1 MNRVEGYYDQ
11 NALDEWERLE
21 RHPTEFAVTMLALAE
36 VLPPPPAKI
45 ADIGGGPGRYAIAL
59 AQEGYAVTLVDL
71 SRGNLALAQEQAEAA
86 GVSLDAVLHANALD
100 LSDLASSAYD
110 AVLLFGP
117 LYHLLAQEERLEAV
131 REAMRLLRPGG
142 PLFATFIT
150 RFAQFRWAAY
160 YDAAWLARD
169 RDYTE
174 QFLATGIHRHPGL
187 FTDAYFAH
195 PDEIVPF
202 MESAGLSTVRMV
214 GCEGAVSHNEAR
226 VNQLDGDDWEYWAR
240 LNYRLGQEPS
250 MYGASDHLL
259 YIGRKNTEAA

>member
-1 MNRVEGYYDQ
+1 MNRVEGHYDQ
-11 NALDEWERLE
+11 NALDEWGRLE
-21 RHPTEFAVTMLALAE
+21 RHPTEFAVTMLALAAD
-36 VLPPPPAKI
+36 LPVPPAKI

-59 AQEGYAVTLVDL
+59 AGKGYAVTLIDL
-71 SRGNLALAQEQAEAA
+71 SRGSLALAREKAEAA
-86 GVSLDAVLHANALD
+86 GVMLDATIHANALD
-100 LSDLASSAYD
+100 LSGLASSTYD

-117 LYHLLAQEERLEAV
+117 LYHLLVEEERLRAV

-142 PLFATFIT
+142 LLFATFVT

-169 RDYTE
+169 REYAE
-174 QFLATGIHRHPGL
+174 QFLATGIHRHPDL

-202 MESAGLSTVRMV
+202 METTGLSTVRMV
-214 GCEGAVSHNEAR
+214 GCQGAVSHNEER
-226 VNQLDGDDWEYWAR
+226 VNQLEGDDWAYWAQ

-250 MYGASDHLL
+250 MFGASDHLL
-259 YIGRKNTEAA
+259 YVGCKDTKAV